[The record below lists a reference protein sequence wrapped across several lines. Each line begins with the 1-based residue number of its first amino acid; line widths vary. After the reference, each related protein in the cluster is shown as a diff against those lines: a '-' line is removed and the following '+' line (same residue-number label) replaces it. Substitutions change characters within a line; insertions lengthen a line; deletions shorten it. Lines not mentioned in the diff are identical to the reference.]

1 MKYRLNF
8 SILKEN
14 KNFRLIFTG
23 RFVSTVGT
31 MITGVALPYQV
42 YHETQSTLLVGLV
55 SLFQLLPLLLTALLG
70 GAFADRFDRRRIMIT
85 TGMLLGLGSLL
96 LALNTFLAHPSVVFI
111 FVIAAFMSACFGFNR
126 PAMEGITQ
134 QIVAKEDYGRAAA
147 LSNLMMN
154 TALVLGP
161 AIAGVLIAQY
171 GVVITYFIDFATY
184 LFALGAVL
192 KLVQLPAS
200 PKKRDKTTIALLGEG
215 FRYAFSRQEL
225 VGTYFV
231 DFIAMIFGMPVAL
244 FPAVAQQHGG
254 PRVLGILYAT
264 PAVGAVIISLY
275 SGWTN
280 HIKRQGVAIAIAASL
295 WGLAII
301 LFGLLLKVNFWVAL
315 IFLAAAGGSDAV
327 SGIFRATLW
336 NQTIPMELRGRLSG
350 IEMISYL
357 SGPKLG
363 DTEAGIIAALFGVIT
378 SIVSGGVLC
387 IVGVAVCCYYLPR
400 FWNYHS
406 ASNSR

>member
-1 MKYRLNF
+1 MKYWLNF

-14 KNFRLIFTG
+14 KNYRLIFTG
-23 RFVSTVGT
+23 RFVSMIGT

-70 GAFADRFDRRRIMIT
+70 GAFADRHDRRLILLLS
-85 TGMLLGLGSLL
+85 GSLLGIGSLL
-96 LALNTFLAHPSVVFI
+96 LALNSLWAHPSVLFI
-111 FVIAAFMSACFGFNR
+111 FIIAALMSSFYGFNR
-126 PAMEGITQ
+126 PALEGITQ
-134 QIVAKEDYGRAAA
+134 QVVAKEDYGRAAA
-147 LSNLMMN
+147 LGNLMMSL
-154 TALVLGP
+154 ALVLGP
-161 AIAGVLIAQY
+161 AIAGVLIAKY
-171 GVVITYFIDFATY
+171 GVTITYLIDFATY
-184 LFALGAVL
+184 LFALVTVW
-192 KLVQLPAS
+192 KLSQIPSLPR
-200 PKKRDKTTIALLGEG
+200 KRDKTTGALLVEG

-231 DFIAMIFGMPVAL
+231 DFIAMIFGMPMAL

-254 PRVLGILYAT
+254 PKILGILYAT
-264 PAVGAVIISLY
+264 PALGAVIISLY

-280 HIKRQGVAIAIAASL
+280 YIRRQGAAIAVAASL

-301 LFGLLLKVNFWVAL
+301 LFGSLLKVNFWIAL
-315 IFLAAAGGSDAV
+315 LFLAMAGGADAV

-336 NQTIPMELRGRLSG
+336 NQTIPTELRGRLSG

-363 DTEAGIIAALFGVIT
+363 DTEAGIVAALFGVIP
-378 SIVSGGVLC
+378 SIVSGGALC
-387 IVGVAVCCYYLPR
+387 MVGVAVCCYYLPR
-400 FWNYHS
+400 FWNY
-406 ASNSR
+406 RK